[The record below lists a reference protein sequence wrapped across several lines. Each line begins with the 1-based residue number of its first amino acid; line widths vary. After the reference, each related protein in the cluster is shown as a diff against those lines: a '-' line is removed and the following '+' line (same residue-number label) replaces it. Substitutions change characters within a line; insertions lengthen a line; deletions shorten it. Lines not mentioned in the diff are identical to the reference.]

1 MGVKIRNEGTG
12 ETVEVKGI
20 SGVILSLII
29 TVAGLLLF
37 SVALVL
43 MTFFVFSLPVLVV
56 LFVIGGIALWA
67 YDTIKRKL
75 RFRKRKKSLKTY

>member
-1 MGVKIRNEGTG
+1 MSVKIHNEGTG
-12 ETVEVKGI
+12 ETVEIKGI
-20 SGVILSLII
+20 SGVVLSLII
-29 TVAGLLLF
+29 TVGGLLLF

-43 MTFFVFSLPVLVV
+43 MTFFALALPVVVV
-56 LFVIGGIALWA
+56 LFVGGWCIIWA

>member
-1 MGVKIRNEGTG
+1 MGVKIHNEGTG

-29 TVAGLLLF
+29 TVSGLLLF

-43 MTFFVFSLPVLVV
+43 MFSFALALPVLVA
-56 LFVIGGIALWA
+56 LFVGGWCIIWA
-67 YDTIKRKL
+67 YDTIRRKL
-75 RFRKRKKSLKTY
+75 RSRKRKKSLKPY